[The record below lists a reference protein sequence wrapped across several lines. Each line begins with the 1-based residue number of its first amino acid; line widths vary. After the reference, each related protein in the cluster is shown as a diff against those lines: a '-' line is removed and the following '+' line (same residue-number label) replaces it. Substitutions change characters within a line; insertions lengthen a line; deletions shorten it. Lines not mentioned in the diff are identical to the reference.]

1 MSENRIT
8 IGIRV
13 SKPNNIGNPPAPVK
27 IGNYSYYT
35 SDEIGLGYISH
46 VYLGKN
52 DITGK
57 KIDT

>member
-1 MSENRIT
+1 M
-8 IGIRV
+8 
-13 SKPNNIGNPPAPVK
+13 PNNIGNPPAPVK

>member
-1 MSENRIT
+1 M
-8 IGIRV
+8 
-13 SKPNNIGNPPAPVK
+13 PNNISRPSAPMK

-52 DITGK
+52 DITGI
-57 KIDT
+57 KIDI

>member
-13 SKPNNIGNPPAPVK
+13 SMPNNISRPSAPMK

-52 DITGK
+52 DITGI
-57 KIDT
+57 KIDI